1 MAYSELEKNN
11 IIDLICKELSSSNK
25 SINTIIKEFNLPDYT
40 TVRDW
45 IRNNN
50 EFSHKYTCA
59 KEDQADF
66 LAEEIIEI
74 ADDTSQDTIDVELGD
89 GIVVQ
94 KENREYIN
102 RSRLRI
108 DARKWVASKLKP
120 KTYGDKIDHTT
131 NGKDLNNTI
140 PIINVQ
146 INSSKTDFA
155 GSESEVDA

>member
-1 MAYSELEKNN
+1 MAYSDIEKNN
-11 IIDLICKELSSSNK
+11 IIDLICKELSGSNK
-25 SINTIIKEFNLPDYT
+25 SINTIIKEHNLPDYT

-45 IRNNN
+45 IRNN
-50 EFSHKYTCA
+50 EDFSHKYACA

-74 ADDTSQDTIDVELGD
+74 ADDSSQDELHTEF
-89 GIVVQ
+89 GI
-94 KENREYIN
+94 KENREFIN

-131 NGKDLNNTI
+131 NGKEINQL

-146 INSSKTDFA
+146 VNSNKTDFA
-155 GSESEVDA
+155 SSESEVDV